1 MGIAMT
7 TAYEVLGVDLNADDV
22 AIKAAF
28 RKAAKECHPDLNKGD
43 RNGERLRRLLAARA
57 SALTSLRQLESMSR
71 DLAAK
76 AAGKERSSLLA
87 VTIAAAIGLL
97 FLYFMSQRPELTWA
111 INSSLGTLHLNTQ
124 VPASRWKGPASPSV
138 RLADKPAQTSEM
150 PPSFD
155 VAHADQAGKLVAAG
169 RGKAGWIIRLMSGT
183 QALGETTADER
194 NEWVLILEKPLA
206 PGNHA
211 ISLFEVDPVSK
222 RGIAGQRS
230 ITLSI
235 ASRQGSEPNPK

>member
-1 MGIAMT
+1 MT
-7 TAYEVLGVDLNADDV
+7 TVYEVLGVDFSADDA

-28 RKAAKECHPDLNKGD
+28 RKAAKECHPDLNKGE

-57 SALTSLRQLESMSR
+57 AALTSLRQLESISR

-76 AAGKERSSLLA
+76 AAGKERSGLLA
-87 VTIAAAIGLL
+87 GTLAAAIGLL
-97 FLYFMSQRPELTWA
+97 FLHVMSQRPEPARVITPMT
-111 INSSLGTLHLNTQ
+111 GTLHISTQ
-124 VPASRWKGPASPSV
+124 APALRHNVPDAPSV
-138 RLADKPAQTSEM
+138 RLPDKPARTSEI

-155 VAHADQAGKLVAAG
+155 VADADETGKLVAAG
-169 RGKAGWIIRLMSGT
+169 RGKAGWIIRLTSGT
-183 QALGETTADER
+183 QALGETIADER
-194 NEWVLILEKPLA
+194 NEWVLIPEAPLA

-211 ISLFEVDPVSK
+211 LSLFEIDPFSK

-235 ASRQGSEPNPK
+235 APRRRRGSEPAAK